1 MNEDFMKFNTKI
13 NRSSD
18 EFKHYIWKKITFSMD
33 TKNTSYV
40 INPMSVH
47 KRTKG
52 RIEIDF
58 MNNLIIRKV
67 LKIDGGYYG
76 SRNSISLPH
85 IY

>member
-1 MNEDFMKFNTKI
+1 
-13 NRSSD
+13 
-18 EFKHYIWKKITFSMD
+18 MD